1 MSQHTPGPW
10 VKALTGQVMHSYSQP
25 IAIAQQSAANMVAG
39 VFDDV
44 SGGRD
49 VADANARLIAAAPDL
64 LAALEKMV
72 AVHDEPCR
80 FDHNGYCQ
88 SHYLDHQVDG
98 CLVQIARD
106 AIKKAR
112 GE

>member
-10 VKALTGQVMHSYSQP
+10 VKAPTGPVMHGYSQP
-25 IAIAQQSAANMVAG
+25 IAIAQQGAANMVAG

-49 VADANARLIAAAPDL
+49 VADANASLIAAAPDL
-64 LAALEKMV
+64 LAVADMVLATATCHTDQALV
-72 AVHDEPCR
+72 AAATE
-80 FDHNGYCQ
+80 
-88 SHYLDHQVDG
+88 
-98 CLVQIARD
+98 

-112 GE
+112 GES